1 MPGLR
6 YRAMPLDAIDKVTQL
21 SDDEVAGVK
30 HIHSGDPYLEGHYP
44 DFIIYPGVFILE
56 SACRLIEE
64 YARNAV
70 REDAVA
76 ELVGVRS
83 MRFLLPLRP
92 GDTLHV
98 HGAVAKD
105 GGGGLRAKVT
115 CRNGKAEKVAQLTLD
130 LRIGSWDH
138 DA

>member
-1 MPGLR
+1 MPI
-6 YRAMPLDAIDKVTQL
+6 DAIDEVTHV

-44 DFIIYPGVFILE
+44 DFMIYPGVFILE

-64 YARNAV
+64 YARKMV

-76 ELVGVRS
+76 ELARVRS
-83 MRFLLPLRP
+83 MRFLVPVLP

-105 GGGGLRAKVT
+105 GEGGLRAKVT
-115 CRNGKAEKVAQLTLD
+115 CRNDKAEKVAQMNLD